1 MKTAFALALVAGASA
16 QLALYGI
23 MPFLLMDGLGGGNY
37 YYSAPAYG
45 HHGGH
50 GRYPSYYS
58 SSRGGLGDIGMLA
71 ALGGLGGAGAGLTA
85 SNAAYLVASQNG
97 GFNDNLPLLAASGAF
112 GADFL
117 GGGNA
122 ALPLLMSG
130 GGFGG
135 DSMALL
141 AATGG
146 LGVDSSSMMLP
157 LMVNSMS
164 YGRSPSLS
172 RDVIPA
178 MALTG
183 MTPTTENL
191 LPFMMTSG
199 GRYMGGNY
207 GLLAAAG
214 GLGGVTSDAMMPW
227 LLADSYGSR
236 SYYGGRH
243 MGHMGH
249 MGQSYAAPRVAH
261 AGHVG
266 HAAPRVAH
274 AGHVGHAAPRVA
286 HAGHLGHGFGH
297 GIAAPRTV
305 VYSTAAAPALTTLV

>member
-16 QLALYGI
+16 QLTGLDGL
-23 MPFLLMDGLGGGNY
+23 MPLLLMDGLGGGSY

-45 HHGGH
+45 QYGGHHGA
-50 GRYPSYYS
+50 RYPSYYS
-58 SSRGGLGDIGMLA
+58 RSSRGGLGDIGMLA
-71 ALGGLGGAGAGLTA
+71 ALGGLGGAGAGLT
-85 SNAAYLVASQNG
+85 STNAAYLVASQNG
-97 GFNDNLPLLAASGAF
+97 GFSDNLPLLAASGAF

-130 GGFGG
+130 GGGFGG
-135 DSMALL
+135 GNSMALL

-146 LGVDSSSMMLP
+146 LGVDSASMMLP

-227 LLADSYGSR
+227 LLADSYGGHR
-236 SYYGGRH
+236 GHSYGHSY
-243 MGHMGH
+243 GHMG
-249 MGQSYAAPRVAH
+249 GRYGR
-261 AGHVG
+261 
-266 HAAPRVAH
+266 
-274 AGHVGHAAPRVA
+274 
-286 HAGHLGHGFGH
+286 
-297 GIAAPRTV
+297 
-305 VYSTAAAPALTTLV
+305 YY